1 MEAMQTQELELLQ
14 IGWESDPENAI
25 RFGWPIYRDT
35 GAKSTAVVY
44 FELDPGMELVRHTDS
59 AEEVLVVL
67 EGEVEATVGE
77 ETGRVG
83 PGGLVLVP
91 ALEPHGA
98 RNVGETTARVVGL
111 FSSNTI
117 VSVFDDA
124 FTGIGRVVGTPLPA
138 ALAEP
143 AAV

>member
-1 MEAMQTQELELLQ
+1 MEVIEVQATQTSELELMVFSQ
-14 IGWESDPENAI
+14 EHDPDKVVRAA
-25 RFGWPIYRDT
+25 FPLYRDA

-44 FELDPGMELVRHTDS
+44 FELEPGKELARHTDS

-67 EGEVEATVGE
+67 EGEVEATVGD

-83 PGGLVLVP
+83 PGAVVLVP

-98 RNVGETTARVVGL
+98 RNVGDTVARVVGV

-117 VSVFDDA
+117 VSVFDEPFEDA
-124 FTGIGRVVGTPLPA
+124 GRVLGTPPPA
-138 ALAEP
+138 
-143 AAV
+143 